1 MDFFM
6 ATELLNRRCKGRTRW
21 HPNLSLFYH
30 KCKSDH
36 FREVFTQMAKSL
48 TYTHTQSYCK
58 SIFLPIWSKV
68 PQHQG
73 FPSKKRSGVN
83 LKFQLRVKQPP
94 QVRPSTQGVW
104 AGGPSCGETRVEVCR
119 SNALGK
125 QVRQKTKHDF
135 NLSASEAVILQK
147 INKTLRVH

>member
-6 ATELLNRRCKGRTRW
+6 ATELLNRRCKGRTCW
-21 HPNLSLFYH
+21 HPNLCLFYP

-48 TYTHTQSYCK
+48 TYTHTQSYFK

-68 PQHQG
+68 PQHRG

-83 LKFQLRVKQPP
+83 LKFQLEWNNPLKYAPRPRGSEQVDRGVERPGLGFADPMRWGNRLDKRQNMTLTFQP
-94 QVRPSTQGVW
+94 QR
-104 AGGPSCGETRVEVCR
+104 R
-119 SNALGK
+119 SFFK
-125 QVRQKTKHDF
+125 R
-135 NLSASEAVILQK
+135 
-147 INKTLRVH
+147 

>member
-73 FPSKKRSGVN
+73 FPSKKMSGVN
-83 LKFQLRVKQPP
+83 LKFQLEWNHPLKYAPRPRGSEQADRRAERPGWRSADPMRWGNRLDKRQNMTLTFQP
-94 QVRPSTQGVW
+94 QR
-104 AGGPSCGETRVEVCR
+104 R
-119 SNALGK
+119 SFFK
-125 QVRQKTKHDF
+125 R
-135 NLSASEAVILQK
+135 
-147 INKTLRVH
+147 